1 MNIDRVV
8 FLFAGTM
15 ISVGLVLS
23 LYVSPYWLLLPGFV
37 GLNMIQASLTGF
49 CPLAIILKKMGYQV
63 GPAFK

>member
-8 FLFAGTM
+8 LLFAGIM

-49 CPLAIILKKMGYQV
+49 CPLVLFLKKMGYKV

>member
-8 FLFAGTM
+8 FLFAGLM

-23 LYVSPYWLLLPGFV
+23 LFISPYWLLLPGFV

-49 CPLAIILKKMGYQV
+49 CPLVRLLKKMGYKA
-63 GPAFK
+63 GPAFQ

>member
-8 FLFAGTM
+8 FLFAGLM
-15 ISVGLVLS
+15 VSVGLVLS

-49 CPLAIILKKMGYQV
+49 CPLVLILKKMGYKA

>member
-37 GLNMIQASLTGF
+37 GLNMIQASLSGF
-49 CPLAIILKKMGYQV
+49 CPLVIFLKKLGFTS